1 MVQKEDHIMYALA
14 HLSQDQVTALQQFE
28 EEEDVR
34 LIAMTEV
41 DLQPAPLD
49 AEKLSAV
56 KDFEQQLGVCV
67 VAVQ

>member
-1 MVQKEDHIMYALA
+1 VRKEGHIMYGLA
-14 HLSQDQVTALQQFE
+14 HLSQEQVSALQQFE
-28 EEEDVR
+28 EKEGVR
-34 LIAMTEV
+34 LIAMAEM

-56 KDFEQQLGVCV
+56 KDFEQQFGVCV